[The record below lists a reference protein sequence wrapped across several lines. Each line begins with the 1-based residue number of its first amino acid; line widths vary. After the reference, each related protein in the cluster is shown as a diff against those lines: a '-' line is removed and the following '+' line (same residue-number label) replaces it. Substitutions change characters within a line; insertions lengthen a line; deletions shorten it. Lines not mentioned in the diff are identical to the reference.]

1 MSFSHCVRWCTDH
14 TEATGVAPIAEDAA
28 VHMLLHD
35 ASLSALCQ
43 LVTDMGLVCLAP
55 LTVARALCAS
65 ADQVRCLFERH
76 LKSAS
81 EHMLRAQHSTV
92 QAVALLLRQKP
103 HQVCVAA
110 SADGLPG
117 QTPAC
122 LLMICSISLR

>member
-1 MSFSHCVRWCTDH
+1 
-14 TEATGVAPIAEDAA
+14 
-28 VHMLLHD
+28 MLLHD

-55 LTVARALCAS
+55 LTGALCAS
-65 ADQVRCLFERH
+65 ADQIRCLFERH

-103 HQVCVAA
+103 IKSVWQQVQMVYQAKPQPA
-110 SADGLPG
+110 S
-117 QTPAC
+117 
-122 LLMICSISLR
+122 